1 MIKNETLQDKKIYD
15 NYENLMENS
24 KNNFIVRI
32 YKLVILGLIALAT
45 LMILI
50 FAKQTIMGEKIWK
63 SINRNISSFLSFE
76 DPTTEQANTVILF
89 KTTLLLFA
97 LYYCLIKNYLNLH
110 IQKDLIKKYYIWF
123 SLYSSMSLI
132 SFVLLFTYNSAYPF
146 ANFCL
151 LFLLIPLYLINM
163 AQRLYLH
170 FFKAKTDP
178 INYGNKIYLIL
189 PLVSQ
194 GFLVA
199 SILAIFFAWNAS
211 AQMKNILFYQNKFN
225 DFIKRDRKSVV

>member
-89 KTTLLLFA
+89 KTTLLLFT

-110 IQKDLIKKYYIWF
+110 IQKDLIKKYYI
-123 SLYSSMSLI
+123 
-132 SFVLLFTYNSAYPF
+132 
-146 ANFCL
+146 CL
-151 LFLLIPLYLINM
+151 
-163 AQRLYLH
+163 
-170 FFKAKTDP
+170 T
-178 INYGNKIYLIL
+178 
-189 PLVSQ
+189 
-194 GFLVA
+194 
-199 SILAIFFAWNAS
+199 
-211 AQMKNILFYQNKFN
+211 FY
-225 DFIKRDRKSVV
+225 I